1 MGQTKDIPLVFV
13 VLMGIWFGGLVLLI
27 IAGLINNSK
36 YLLALRKLISHLK
49 ENHPEIYKSLG
60 EPKLISARPKDAF
73 GTLKFVRTFLRSSY
87 DVDDPQLESM
97 KSTTAKLLK
106 RGYILFAVAVM
117 WFLTF
122 PIFFVIAV
130 KLAG

>member
-1 MGQTKDIPLVFV
+1 
-13 VLMGIWFGGLVLLI
+13 LLI
-27 IAGLINNSK
+27 TGLINNSK
-36 YLLALRKLISHLK
+36 YLLALRKLINYLK

-60 EPKLISARPKDAF
+60 EPKIISAAPKDAF
-73 GTLKFVRTFLRSSY
+73 GTLKFVRAFLRSSY
-87 DVDDPQLESM
+87 YDVEDPQLENM

-117 WFLTF
+117 WFFTF
-122 PIFFVIAV
+122 PIFFFIAV

>member
-13 VLMGIWFGGLVLLI
+13 VLMGIWFGGLVLLL

-36 YLLALRKLISHLK
+36 YLLALRKLINYLK

-60 EPKLISARPKDAF
+60 EPKLISATPKDAF

-87 DVDDPQLESM
+87 DIDDPQLERM

-122 PIFFVIAV
+122 PIFFIIAV